1 MYSNYTDQELLSLL
15 QEDSVNAF
23 NVIYERYS
31 QPLYLFI
38 LSKIDGADAGK
49 DVLQDLFTSLWE
61 RRQSINVNES
71 LKSYLYQSARHK
83 IIDIYRKNSTYRK
96 YLQQLIEH
104 FDVQPGGIAE
114 LVDSK
119 TRTQDV
125 FETINHLPER
135 MKEIFMLSRVEHQTV
150 EQIALRLGLS
160 QQTVKNQ
167 ITKALKI
174 LRANHA
180 RTDLVLFLLTT
191 QAMYSFFAN

>member
-1 MYSNYTDQELLSLL
+1 MYSNHSDQELLSLL

-31 QPLYLFI
+31 QPLYLYI
-38 LSKIDGADAGK
+38 LSKIDGAEAGK

-61 RRQSINVNES
+61 RRHSINVHES

-114 LVDSK
+114 LVDSR

-150 EQIALRLGLS
+150 EQIAVRLGLS

>member
-15 QEDSVNAF
+15 QQDSVNAF

-31 QPLYLFI
+31 QPLYLYI
-38 LSKIDGADAGK
+38 LSKIDGSEAGK

-61 RRQSINVNES
+61 RRQSISVNES

-150 EQIALRLGLS
+150 EQIAVRLGLS

-191 QAMYSFFAN
+191 QAIYSFFAN

>member
-1 MYSNYTDQELLSLL
+1 LLL
-15 QEDSVNAF
+15 QEDNITAF
-23 NVIYERYS
+23 NTIYTRYS

-38 LSKIDGADAGK
+38 LSKIEPAEAAK

-61 RRQSINVNES
+61 RRHTLSVTES

-83 IIDIYRKNSTYRK
+83 IIDIYRKNNTYRK

-104 FDVQPGGIAE
+104 FDVQPGSITE
-114 LVDSK
+114 LLDSK
-119 TRTQDV
+119 ARTQDV
-125 FETINHLPER
+125 FETINQLPER
-135 MKEIFMLSRVEHQTV
+135 MKEIFILSRVEHQTV

-174 LRANHA
+174 LRTNHA
-180 RTDLVLFLLTT
+180 NTDLVLMLLSAASMYTFFL
-191 QAMYSFFAN
+191 N

>member
-15 QEDSVNAF
+15 QKDSVNAF

-31 QPLYLFI
+31 HPLYLYI
-38 LSKIDGADAGK
+38 LSKIDGAEAGK

-61 RRQSINVNES
+61 RRQSISVNES

-114 LVDSK
+114 LVDNK
-119 TRTQDV
+119 ARTQDV
-125 FETINHLPER
+125 FETINHLPGR

-150 EQIALRLGLS
+150 EQIATRLGLS
-160 QQTVKNQ
+160 PQTVKNQ

-180 RTDLVLFLLTT
+180 RTDLVAFLLITR
-191 QAMYSFFAN
+191 AMYSFFAN

>member
-15 QEDSVNAF
+15 QEDNMHAF

-31 QPLYLFI
+31 HALYLYI
-38 LSKIDGADAGK
+38 LSKIDTAETAK

-61 RRQSINVNES
+61 RRNNISVHES

-83 IIDIYRKNSTYRK
+83 IIDIYRKQTTYRK

-114 LVDSK
+114 LVDNK
-119 TRTQDV
+119 ARTQDV
-125 FETINHLPER
+125 FETINRLPER

-174 LRANHA
+174 LRNHHTN
-180 RTDLVLFLLTT
+180 TDLILLILATSG
-191 QAMYSFFAN
+191 MYPFFTC

>member
-1 MYSNYTDQELLSLL
+1 MYSNYTDHELLLLL
-15 QEDSVNAF
+15 QQDSVKAF
-23 NVIYERYS
+23 DVIYARYS
-31 QPLYLFI
+31 QPLYLYI
-38 LSKIDGADAGK
+38 LSKMDAGEASK

-61 RRQSINVNES
+61 RRQSLSIHES

-114 LVDSK
+114 LVDTK
-119 TRTQDV
+119 ARTKDV
-125 FETINHLPER
+125 FETINHFPER

-150 EQIALRLGLS
+150 EQIAVRLGLS

-174 LRANHA
+174 LRSNHA
-180 RTDLVLFLLTT
+180 KTDIVLLLLT
-191 QAMYSFFAN
+191 AASMYSFFDN

>member
-1 MYSNYTDQELLSLL
+1 MYSNYTDQELLLLL
-15 QEDSVNAF
+15 QQDSVNAF

-31 QPLYLFI
+31 QPLYLYI
-38 LSKIDGADAGK
+38 LSKIDGAEAGK

-61 RRQSINVNES
+61 RRHSISINES

-119 TRTQDV
+119 ARTQDV
-125 FETINHLPER
+125 FQTINHLPER

-150 EQIALRLGLS
+150 EQIAVRLGLS

-191 QAMYSFFAN
+191 QALYSFFTE